1 MDPKLRSIIVDSYNL
16 GSLPEHEQT
25 DLIGKIN
32 DLLFQSVVIRAMPL
46 LDKKGLGEMEKMLD
60 ADAPTDELFG
70 FLHTNVPTF
79 TDILHQEG
87 ESFRNEAFEIM
98 NKIVAGE

>member
-1 MDPKLRSIIVDSYNL
+1 MDPKLRSIIVNSYNL

-46 LDKKGLGEMEKMLD
+46 LDKKGLSEMEKMLD
-60 ADAPTDELFG
+60 ADASTDELFG
-70 FLHTNVPTF
+70 YLHNNVPTF

-98 NKIVAGE
+98 TKIAGE